1 MRFQGSELDV
11 LQVEPDVGSG
21 PTVIDVLGRGWPLEN
36 TNLFGI
42 QCEDHILAGDI
53 TQK

>member
-21 PTVIDVLGRGWPLEN
+21 PTVNGLSSLQSNPLLMDSIMSFPREHLP
-36 TNLFGI
+36 TMVRVSI
-42 QCEDHILAGDI
+42 
-53 TQK
+53 